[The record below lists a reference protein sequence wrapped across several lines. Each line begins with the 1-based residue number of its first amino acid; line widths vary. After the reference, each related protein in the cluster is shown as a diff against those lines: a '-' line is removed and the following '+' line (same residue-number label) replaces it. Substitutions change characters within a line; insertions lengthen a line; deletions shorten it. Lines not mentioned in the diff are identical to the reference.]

1 MSEKNAKRSSGSAG
15 LAMALCMLGLLA
27 VALAFLL
34 PGKAAAQDS
43 GAEVRVPALW
53 QIAPRLEKPDL
64 SKLLTI
70 RFLTQSDYP
79 PFNFIDKYGRL
90 VGFNVDLARAI
101 CEELEI
107 ECVVRTR
114 NWEKLIGELEG
125 GRGDA
130 IIASM
135 AVTSEAPAKLD
146 FSDRNY
152 VTPAR
157 FVVRRDTG
165 YGDMAPAGLAGRS
178 IGVIAK
184 TAHEA
189 YLRQFF
195 PESRIVTFETREETR
210 AALRDRLVEAVFDD
224 AIALSFW
231 LSGTGSENCCAFRG
245 GAYYDPRYFGEG
257 AAIAVIKGND
267 DLRRALNYAL
277 RRVYKSGKYEEI
289 FLRYFPLGYF

>member
-1 MSEKNAKRSSGSAG
+1 MGEKNAKRSSRSAAPAG
-15 LAMALCMLGLLA
+15 VFCALGLLA
-27 VALAFLL
+27 LALALL
-34 PGKAAAQDS
+34 VPGPAAAQDD
-43 GAEVRVPALW
+43 GVRVDVPALW

-90 VGFNVDLARAI
+90 VGFNIDIARAI
-101 CEELEI
+101 CEVLEI

-114 NWEKLIGELEG
+114 NWDKLVEELEG

-135 AVTSEAPAKLD
+135 AITEEARAKLD
-146 FSDRNY
+146 FSDRYY

-157 FVVRRDTG
+157 FAVRRDTG

-178 IGVIAK
+178 IGVIAG

-195 PESRIVTFETREETR
+195 AESRIVTFETRGETR
-210 AALRDRLVEAVFDD
+210 AALKDRLVEAVFDD
-224 AIALSFW
+224 AITLSFW
-231 LSGTGSENCCAFRG
+231 LAGTASEKCCAFRG

-267 DLRRALNYAL
+267 DLRHAFNYAL
-277 RRVYKSGKYEEI
+277 RRIYKSGKYEEI
-289 FLRYFPLGYF
+289 FLRYFPLGYL